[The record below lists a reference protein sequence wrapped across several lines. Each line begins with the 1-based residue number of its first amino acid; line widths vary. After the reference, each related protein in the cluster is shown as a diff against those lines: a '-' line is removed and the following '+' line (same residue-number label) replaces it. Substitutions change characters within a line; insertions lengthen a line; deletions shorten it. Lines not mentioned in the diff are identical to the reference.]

1 MAVSY
6 LSELGPTA
14 KRCVISQVKR
24 VRHWPPRAVI
34 AADRTSRS
42 RASSMWWGLGNK
54 RNMGNGKRT
63 SVAHATIPENTPLRD
78 SRIKLCSIHRVK

>member
-6 LSELGPTA
+6 LSELSPTA

-24 VRHWPPRAVI
+24 VRHWLPIAVI
-34 AADRTSRS
+34 SADRTSRS
-42 RASSMWWGLGNK
+42 MASSVWWGLGNK

-63 SVAHATIPENTPLRD
+63 SVAHATMPENTIAGF
-78 SRIKLCSIHRVK
+78 SK